1 MYDTQ
6 WSGGLVQQ
14 GKGHSAGEG
23 TAEST
28 RASAGP
34 GAMPLLLDKASG
46 SYPTPFPPGIAEARA
61 FLSL

>member
-1 MYDTQ
+1 MHDTQ

-14 GKGHSAGEG
+14 GNAGEG

-34 GAMPLLLDKASG
+34 GAMPLLLDKSSG
-46 SYPTPFPPGIAEARA
+46 PDPIPLPPGLAEARA